1 MSLWKKSLTFLAVGA
16 LLAGSASFHDALAAK
31 KKAGAVKAA
40 PATGD
45 NAKISSDPDAP
56 TVKEN
61 RLLKWGAVDPPD
73 RGKNP
78 EFFFRGV
85 YVNMEDMSKEGKGKD
100 FWRLNILPIEVVE
113 NEYRNITMEHFMNGI
128 KLPMYLPK
136 KLKDQFKPGSVVEVH
151 LFYTTKEEQA
161 VGHAKMIAFTYNE
174 QIIPY
179 PAGPASYVKTG
190 GLDPEQYLNALKGM
204 ELFGSNPKD
213 SEVKVGLDA
222 LASSSPSGE
231 VKTRAGALLSSMFG
245 AQPSG
250 QALLPAPSAAT
261 AEAPTKGKKKK

>member
-31 KKAGAVKAA
+31 KKSGAAKAA

-56 TVKEN
+56 TVKEA
-61 RLLKWGAVDPPD
+61 RLLKWEAVDPPD
-73 RGKNP
+73 RGKSP
-78 EFFFRGV
+78 EFFIRGV
-85 YVNMEDMSKEGKGKD
+85 YVAMESMENEGKSKD
-100 FWRLNILPIEVVE
+100 FYRLTILPVEVVE
-113 NEYRNITMEHFMNGI
+113 NPYRNVVYDHFVNGL
-128 KLPMYLPK
+128 KLPVFLPK
-136 KLKDQFKPGSVVEVH
+136 DLKKQFKKGGVVEVK

-161 VGHAKMIAFTYNE
+161 IGHAKMIAFTYNE

-179 PAGPASYVKTG
+179 PAGPASYVKIG

-204 ELFGSNPKD
+204 ELFGDNPKD
-213 SEVKVGLDA
+213 NELKVGLDA
-222 LASSSPSGE
+222 LASSSPNAE
-231 VKTRAGALLSSMFG
+231 VKSKATAMLGTMFG

-261 AEAPTKGKKKK
+261 AEAPKKGKKKK